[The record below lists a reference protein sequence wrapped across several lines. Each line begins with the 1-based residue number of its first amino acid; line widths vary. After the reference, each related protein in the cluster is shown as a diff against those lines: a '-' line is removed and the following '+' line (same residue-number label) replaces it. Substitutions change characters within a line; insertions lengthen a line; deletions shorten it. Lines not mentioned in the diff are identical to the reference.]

1 MATTP
6 GTIHLKIELPIYTRL
21 SDGPLIEIGTI
32 TFDDDFPVTTL
43 EAAGAHATFSVGQPV
58 VETVDLSG
66 WKKGEPIES
75 NVETTEEIIEGF
87 PPGTVVRDR
96 EYREHGR
103 GEDMLWHAMSTGRRR
118 TSIGLVRECGPL
130 QFVGAP

>member
-6 GTIHLKIELPIYTRL
+6 GTIRLKIELPIYTRL
-21 SDGPLIEIGTI
+21 GDGPLVEIGTVTI
-32 TFDDDFPVTTL
+32 DDDFPVTTAIKA
-43 EAAGAHATFSVGQPV
+43 EP
-58 VETVDLSG
+58 EPEVDMSG

-103 GEDMLWHAMSTGRRR
+103 GEDMLWHAMSTGRER
-118 TSIGLVRECGPL
+118 TSIELVRECGPL